1 LKGVGER
8 TEVWN
13 GSRGKANPLPLAT
26 RAALAQMALPLGEQ
40 RPQGKADG
48 QWRRGRGGLSHEPS
62 EAKWPT

>member
-1 LKGVGER
+1 MGL
-8 TEVWN
+8 
-13 GSRGKANPLPLAT
+13 RGKAKPLPLAT

-48 QWRRGRGGLSHEPS
+48 WWGRGTGGPSCEPS

>member
-1 LKGVGER
+1 MGL
-8 TEVWN
+8 
-13 GSRGKANPLPLAT
+13 RGKANPLPLAT

-48 QWRRGRGGLSHEPS
+48 WWGRGTGGLSCEPS